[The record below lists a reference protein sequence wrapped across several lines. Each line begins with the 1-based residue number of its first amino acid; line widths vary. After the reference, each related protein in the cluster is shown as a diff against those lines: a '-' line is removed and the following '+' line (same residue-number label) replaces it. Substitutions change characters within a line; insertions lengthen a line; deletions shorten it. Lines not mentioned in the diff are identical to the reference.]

1 MYKPDCSLPA
11 NYRGG
16 VKSFHFA
23 SLLYSTVHLNLNCS
37 LVFLVKSFFSV
48 LSSPERTKVPGTR
61 ALESLAPR
69 LKLLQGNIPRSS
81 LACRYKPFCRVQG
94 AAERCC
100 QRAQRKLAC
109 RLHGECSTFKPK
121 ATHSARVFKENY
133 TRAPLKHSHTI
144 ACTRQGSPLSQ
155 LRCRRSFEVTFAR
168 DIYCELLVALI
179 EQLFLPIHFSC
190 PLSQGGRDS
199 LLSGGG

>member
-61 ALESLAPR
+61 ALESLAP
-69 LKLLQGNIPRSS
+69 LLTLLQSNIPRSS
-81 LACRYKPFCRVQG
+81 LACRCKPFCRVQG
-94 AAERCC
+94 AAERT
-100 QRAQRKLAC
+100 AC
-109 RLHGECSTFKPK
+109 GNFEKYNCRPTFERSSHNGLHTSGL
-121 ATHSARVFKENY
+121 SAVSVTVPVF
-133 TRAPLKHSHTI
+133 L
-144 ACTRQGSPLSQ
+144 
-155 LRCRRSFEVTFAR
+155 
-168 DIYCELLVALI
+168 
-179 EQLFLPIHFSC
+179 
-190 PLSQGGRDS
+190 
-199 LLSGGG
+199 

>member
-1 MYKPDCSLPA
+1 MWESRSSPLFSREFQEIGTLFFFYQQKSYAVNPGPPA

-16 VKSFHFA
+16 VKSFHFG

-61 ALESLAPR
+61 ALESLTPR
-69 LKLLQGNIPRSS
+69 LTLLQGNIPRSS

-109 RLHGECSTFKPK
+109 KLHSECSTFKPK
-121 ATHSARVFKENY
+121 ATHCV
-133 TRAPLKHSHTI
+133 
-144 ACTRQGSPLSQ
+144 RQ
-155 LRCRRSFEVTFAR
+155 F
-168 DIYCELLVALI
+168 
-179 EQLFLPIHFSC
+179 
-190 PLSQGGRDS
+190 
-199 LLSGGG
+199 

>member
-1 MYKPDCSLPA
+1 MTSADNKKESPNFLEPSRKKVAMTDSPTNVCSTIGSPA

-16 VKSFHFA
+16 VKSLHFG

-61 ALESLAPR
+61 ALESLAP
-69 LKLLQGNIPRSS
+69 LLTLLQGNIPRSS

-109 RLHGECSTFKPK
+109 WLHSECSTFKPK
-121 ATHSARVFKENY
+121 ATHCV
-133 TRAPLKHSHTI
+133 
-144 ACTRQGSPLSQ
+144 RQ
-155 LRCRRSFEVTFAR
+155 F
-168 DIYCELLVALI
+168 
-179 EQLFLPIHFSC
+179 
-190 PLSQGGRDS
+190 
-199 LLSGGG
+199 